1 VTDKDNQRQRAATP
15 DDREAEKNKPDPGQY
30 DADQRVLRLTERLA
44 GKDHHIVILEQTADG
59 LQQLTHELR
68 VSNARLEN
76 ENDALRARIAEL
88 ESEGRTCGCSQD
100 AGGGVVVILP
110 HMTPTFEI
118 VFDVYR
124 EFWPPRDPRRP
135 PKSTNVAHA
144 IDARLGWKSHRNG
157 SPSRSAQAFAAAM
170 RPDELAATDGRNQK
184 RRARRELPPRS
195 TP

>member
-1 VTDKDNQRQRAATP
+1 MTDKDNERQAGTP
-15 DDREAEKNKPDPGQY
+15 DDGEAEKNKPDPGRQY
-30 DADQRVLRLTERLA
+30 TDEHVLRLTERLA
-44 GKDHHIVILEQTADG
+44 GKEHHIVILEQTADG

-88 ESEGRTCGCSQD
+88 ESEGRTCGCPRD

-110 HMTPTFEI
+110 HMTPTFRI
-118 VFDVYR
+118 VFEVYR
-124 EFWPPRDPRRP
+124 EYWPPRDPRRP

-144 IDARLGWKSHRNG
+144 IDARLGWKSHHNG

-184 RRARRELPPRS
+184 RRARRELPLRR